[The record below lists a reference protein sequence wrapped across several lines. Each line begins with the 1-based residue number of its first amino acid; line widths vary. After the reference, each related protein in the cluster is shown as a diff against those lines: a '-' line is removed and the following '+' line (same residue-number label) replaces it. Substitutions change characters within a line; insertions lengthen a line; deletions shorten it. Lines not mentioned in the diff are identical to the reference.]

1 VAQAIFDSSRFCLEF
16 KFHLSYIRLDRTKSC
31 EGMFSGSG
39 RVIAMPDGSAR
50 EQLKVASN
58 R

>member
-1 VAQAIFDSSRFCLEF
+1 VAQASFYWSRFCLEF
-16 KFHLSYIRLDRTKSC
+16 KFHLSYIRLDRTKLY

-50 EQLKVASN
+50 EQPKVASN